1 MSLATLDHRFIQP
14 FNTTKT
20 MNIIDKL
27 IARPN
32 NFPFRRFIWKHWY
45 NHMASSYEKINIK
58 LMNYGYVDRNL
69 NAKKLELDSCDE
81 AERYCVQLYH
91 HVANAV
97 NLSGSNVLEIGCGR
111 GGGASYVKRYLQPS
125 SLTGVDFSQ
134 SNINFCRQKYQIP
147 DLNFELGDAE
157 ALQFADDSFDAV
169 INVESSHCYQHTDK
183 FFAEVNRVLRPNG
196 YFLFTDFRPREAVA
210 NTQQELLTA
219 GFSVV
224 KQENI
229 TPNVYASM
237 ELEHQRKV
245 AIIDRQVPQI
255 FRWLAG
261 YFAAAK
267 GTPMYEGL
275 RTGELEYLCYVLKK
289 QPLEIDSRHWQ
300 RVSETAEV

>member
-1 MSLATLDHRFIQP
+1 
-14 FNTTKT
+14 

-32 NFPFRRFIWKHWY
+32 NFPFRRLIWKHWY

-58 LMNYGYVDRNL
+58 LMNYGYIDRQFD
-69 NAKKLELDSCDE
+69 AKKLELDSCDE
-81 AERYCVQLYH
+81 AERYCIQLYH

-97 NLSGSNVLEIGCGR
+97 CLAGLNVLEVGCGR
-111 GGGASYVKRYLQPS
+111 GGGASYVKRYLQPK

-147 DLNFELGDAE
+147 GLNFELGDAE
-157 ALQFADDSFDAV
+157 ALQFADNSFDAV

-183 FFAEVNRVLRPNG
+183 FFAEVNRVLSPG
-196 YFLFTDFRPREAVA
+196 GCFLFTDFRPREAVA
-210 NTQQELLTA
+210 KTHQELLEA
-219 GFSVV
+219 GFSVI

-229 TPNVYASM
+229 TANVYASM

-275 RTGELEYLCYVLKK
+275 RTGELEYLCFVLQK
-289 QPLEIDSRHWQ
+289 QPSAG
-300 RVSETAEV
+300 AENSSKTMSALVK